1 MWYLMWDAFVKIEV
15 IRRTMKYPVRNGKLT
30 KKAQR
35 ILKLKQKMPS
45 REEVENMS
53 SLLWW

>member
-1 MWYLMWDAFVKIEV
+1 
-15 IRRTMKYPVRNGKLT
+15 MKYPVRNGKLT

-53 SLLWW
+53 SLL